1 MKVYLLFLKI
11 QADFRKKEIPERK
24 RTEAAGEE
32 FRPPLVRD
40 SPLPA
45 REGGWRGSFP
55 VFWEAELKNSFRR
68 CKLSGFVVSNP
79 NYNFR
84 EYEAK
89 MGRPMNVAV
98 AGATGAVGVEMIETL
113 EKRNFPIASLK
124 LLASAR
130 SAGKKRM
137 FKGEEITIE
146 EMTEDSF
153 KGVDIALFSAG
164 SDISRKFRQACV
176 DAGCVMIDNSSAFR
190 MEEDVP
196 LVIPEIN
203 PEDAFRHHGVIANPN
218 CTTAIMAVAVYP
230 LHKAKGLKRL
240 IASTYQAASGGGA
253 PAMQEL
259 IDQTRAV
266 LNGETRI
273 EAKVMAQRLAFN
285 LFPHIDSFQPN
296 GYTKEELKMVNE
308 TRKIMHIPGLML
320 TCTSVRVPV
329 MRAHSESLNLEFEQ
343 DITPEEAR
351 EILSKAPGVI
361 VRDDPE
367 NKIYPMPVDA
377 TGKYDV
383 IVGRIRQDI
392 SRSDKRGIEMFVSG
406 DQLLKGAALNAVQI
420 AEVLNR

>member
-1 MKVYLLFLKI
+1 
-11 QADFRKKEIPERK
+11 
-24 RTEAAGEE
+24 
-32 FRPPLVRD
+32 
-40 SPLPA
+40 
-45 REGGWRGSFP
+45 
-55 VFWEAELKNSFRR
+55 
-68 CKLSGFVVSNP
+68 
-79 NYNFR
+79 
-84 EYEAK
+84 
-89 MGRPMNVAV
+89 MNVAV
-98 AGATGAVGVEMIETL
+98 AGATGAVGVEMLETL
-113 EKRNFPIASLK
+113 EKRNFPVASIK

-130 SAGKKRM
+130 SAGKKMKFR
-137 FKGEEITIE
+137 GGEITIE
-146 EMTEDSF
+146 EMKPESF

-164 SDISRKFRQACV
+164 SDVSKQYRQACA

-190 MEEDVP
+190 MDDDVP

-203 PEDAFRHHGVIANPN
+203 PEDAFKHHGVIANPN

-259 IDQTRAV
+259 LDQTREV
-266 LNGETRI
+266 LNGAERV
-273 EAKVMAQRLAFN
+273 EPKVMAQQIAFN

-308 TRKIMHIPGLML
+308 TRKIMHIPDLML
-320 TCTSVRVPV
+320 TCTSVRVPI

-343 DITPEEAR
+343 EISPEEAR

-361 VRDDPE
+361 VRDDPA
-367 NKIYPMPVDA
+367 NKVYPMPIDA
-377 TGKYDV
+377 TGKFDV

-392 SRSDKRGIEMFVSG
+392 SRNDKRGLEIFVSG

-420 AEVLNR
+420 AEVLSSK